1 MAYVGNTARLCQ
13 AIVDGDI
20 EHVEDWL
27 SQEGADPNK
36 RDYTGRTP
44 LHLAVI
50 SSTPE
55 IVKCLVDHGARL
67 VARLADGRTALH
79 LAAAR
84 GNAEMVKIILEKS
97 NSNEEEE
104 EEKQDKRRKARDMA
118 HTDKV
123 DKLGMKSTVKED
135 DHDVHDDDSDAEL
148 ISDNMSDDGD
158 DMKSAT
164 TGSFVKVGKDDE
176 TKEIEAALEDDQ
188 NEPDFYKIDVVAWDS
203 KCSPLHLA
211 ILGGH
216 CEVVKLLCQEFGADV
231 LLPVK
236 IGDGTYQNPNN
247 AILTLVLALALPV
260 DKAVR
265 MAETLLSLGAT
276 SSQADMNG
284 VTAFHRYIQGG
295 KPELI
300 ECLWE
305 NDKIGLKAAINH
317 IAIDGNYYNNTSTT
331 PLMSAVANGD
341 PILVLKLLDAGAQ
354 VQIDFDSWLKSA
366 RHSFEDQLRV
376 SFTLKF
382 SATLSSVLY
391 LASSSHPNMFASI
404 LPPIASFPIPLY

>member
-1 MAYVGNTARLCQ
+1 M
-13 AIVDGDI
+13 
-20 EHVEDWL
+20 
-27 SQEGADPNK
+27 
-36 RDYTGRTP
+36 
-44 LHLAVI
+44 
-50 SSTPE
+50 
-55 IVKCLVDHGARL
+55 
-67 VARLADGRTALH
+67 
-79 LAAAR
+79 
-84 GNAEMVKIILEKS
+84 
-97 NSNEEEE
+97 
-104 EEKQDKRRKARDMA
+104 
-118 HTDKV
+118 
-123 DKLGMKSTVKED
+123 
-135 DHDVHDDDSDAEL
+135 
-148 ISDNMSDDGD
+148 
-158 DMKSAT
+158 
-164 TGSFVKVGKDDE
+164 
-176 TKEIEAALEDDQ
+176 
-188 NEPDFYKIDVVAWDS
+188 
-203 KCSPLHLA
+203 
-211 ILGGH
+211 
-216 CEVVKLLCQEFGADV
+216 